1 MQSALTGVRVRE
13 QIEGE
18 EVSEGST
25 SSVVE
30 QGSKEEVLDQVP
42 VDRVISKLDGLG
54 ELVDTCTINHLMLH
68 GLALNFL
75 GAGLWLLMAVRARAL
90 LLHSILYIKLL

>member
-1 MQSALTGVRVRE
+1 LIFNALTGVRVRE
-13 QIEGE
+13 QVEGE
-18 EVSEGST
+18 EVSEGAT

-30 QGSKEEVLDQVP
+30 QSAKEEVLDEVP

-54 ELVDTCTINHLMLH
+54 ELGDTCTINNLMLH
-68 GLALNFL
+68 GLVLNFL

-90 LLHSILYIKLL
+90 LHSILCN